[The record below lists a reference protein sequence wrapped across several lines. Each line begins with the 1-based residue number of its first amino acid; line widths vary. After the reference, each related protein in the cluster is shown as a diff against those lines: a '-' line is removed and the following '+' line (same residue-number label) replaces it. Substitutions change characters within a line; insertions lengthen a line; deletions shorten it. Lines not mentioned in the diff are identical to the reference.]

1 MANVEVFTLF
11 AQVHRPKAHGEQ
23 RAAQLL
29 QDLPHCFARRQLA
42 PALLANAAAIA
53 GAPLL
58 TGAAQAANDVVQLP
72 VRG

>member
-1 MANVEVFTLF
+1 MADVEIFALF
-11 AQVHRPKAHGEQ
+11 AQIDRAKAHGEQ

-29 QDLPHCFARRQLA
+29 QNLPHRLARRQLA
-42 PALLANAAAIA
+42 PALLANAAAIT

-58 TGAAQAANDVVQLP
+58 TGAAQATDDALQLP